1 MRNHMKDAKVVV
13 GFAMANTV
21 KEQQATAWFF
31 VFEDKEHGQ
40 DYFKSISNILE
51 EKFNSFVCEISV
63 SELIQTV
70 KQIKELLP
78 EVVFQKTIGRTR
90 QKITTTPTTRKY
102 KIRLSV
108 RITNIFPKPGQD
120 NDMAR
125 IRQAIK
131 ENNASLLFNIK
142 KEGSI

>member
-1 MRNHMKDAKVVV
+1 MKDTKIVV

-21 KEQQATAWFF
+21 KEQQSTAWFF

-51 EKFNSFVCEISV
+51 ERFNSFVCEISV

-78 EVVFQKTIGRTR
+78 EAAFQKIVGRTN
-90 QKITTTPTTRKY
+90 QKTQTTPTTRKY

-108 RITNIFPKPGQD
+108 RIANIFPRPGPD
-120 NDMAR
+120 YDMVR

-142 KEGSI
+142 KEESI